1 MIAVSGKGVP
11 IFPGFVAQISSR
23 PRNVRFGAK
32 PFGGLAGMSC
42 SCGPVGGCG
51 CGSSG
56 LGRLGQSAS
65 LDQVISNATAWL
77 TGVAESNLPA
87 SAALPSNVGSLGSLS
102 ATITQYLP
110 YIIGGVL
117 VYMIVSKK

>member
-1 MIAVSGKGVP
+1 MIATSSKGVP
-11 IFPGFVAQISSR
+11 IFPGFLAQISSR

-32 PFGGLAGMSC
+32 PFSGYGC

-51 CGSSG
+51 CGPSG
-56 LGRLGQSAS
+56 LGAFGQSAS

-87 SAALPSNVGSLGSLS
+87 SAAVPSNIGSLGSLS

-117 VYMIVSKK
+117 VYMLVSKK